1 MIILGI
7 DPGIATAGWGVVE
20 YKSSRF
26 TTLGFGAITTPAK
39 TPLPLRLNMV
49 FEQAKKIVAEFS
61 PTHVAIEE
69 LFFSKNVNT
78 AFPVAQARG
87 VLILA
92 AAQKEVPVFE
102 YNPMQVKQ
110 AVVGYGKAE
119 KHQVIAMVSTIL
131 NLKTAPKLDDTA
143 DALAVAICHAHS
155 YRGLA

>member
-49 FEQAKKIVAEFS
+49 FEQAKEIVEKFS
-61 PTHVAIEE
+61 PDQVAIEE

-92 AAQKEVPVFE
+92 AAQSGLPVFE

-155 YRGLA
+155 YRA

>member
-20 YKSSRF
+20 YKASRF
-26 TTLGFGAITTPAK
+26 ATLGFGAITTPAK
-39 TPLPLRLNMV
+39 TPLPQRLNMV
-49 FEQAKKIVAEFS
+49 FDQAKDIIARYS
-61 PTHVAIEE
+61 PDHVAIEE

-87 VLILA
+87 VLVLA
-92 AAQKEVPVFE
+92 AAQAGIPVFE
-102 YNPMQVKQ
+102 YNPMQVKS

-131 NLKTAPKLDDTA
+131 NLKSAPKLDDTA
-143 DALAVAICHAHS
+143 DALAIAICHAHTH
-155 YRGLA
+155 RFG